1 MHTDDVPITWRYW
14 WSYVRCLDYIG
25 DGIRHCG
32 QWQGHWCQTLL
43 YIVDAYY
50 EHLGTGCYAIVDLY
64 HDDVDC
70 SGVCQ
75 QDMDLYFMVDALQ
88 DAYWDVMQHHLWLM
102 PVVALGLPSM
112 HWWGDLSHWC
122 IMFQMLYMWFCT
134 CYLCMIDR
142 VMPWVSVHG
151 LMPFDA
157 MIGWY
162 ISLLWWHGIWT
173 VTSHWLGDLQDSVL
187 CSNWMDEWFFMHV
200 RWLFQQSFD
209 ALVYRHFGMVLYAY
223 AVMVSCHWVMVCTM
237 FYSVVLQGYMLCSG
251 IDEVWPWDPQHG
263 HVVMHPLM
271 WIVSLMHCVQW
282 ISLPMYQH
290 DSAYMWCHSVDAWI
304 SVSIMCYCGWDHAS
318 GSCLMDAMPWYAC
331 GD

>member
-1 MHTDDVPITWRYW
+1 MYRSHGGTGDLMSDSWTI
-14 WSYVRCLDYIG
+14 LE

-32 QWQGHWCQTLL
+32 QWQGHWCQAPL

-64 HDDVDC
+64 YDDVDC

-112 HWWGDLSHWC
+112 HWWDDLSHWC

-142 VMPWVSVHG
+142 VMP
-151 LMPFDA
+151 FDA

-162 ISLLWWHGIWT
+162 ISLHDGM
-173 VTSHWLGDLQDSVL
+173 VYG
-187 CSNWMDEWFFMHV
+187 
-200 RWLFQQSFD
+200 QSFFID
-209 ALVYRHFGMVLYAY
+209 WVIFRIVYCFPVGWMSDSSCMSDDSFSRVL
-223 AVMVSCHWVMVCTM
+223 
-237 FYSVVLQGYMLCSG
+237 
-251 IDEVWPWDPQHG
+251 
-263 HVVMHPLM
+263 
-271 WIVSLMHCVQW
+271 
-282 ISLPMYQH
+282 
-290 DSAYMWCHSVDAWI
+290 
-304 SVSIMCYCGWDHAS
+304 
-318 GSCLMDAMPWYAC
+318 MPWCMDILAWYFMQLL
-331 GD
+331 G